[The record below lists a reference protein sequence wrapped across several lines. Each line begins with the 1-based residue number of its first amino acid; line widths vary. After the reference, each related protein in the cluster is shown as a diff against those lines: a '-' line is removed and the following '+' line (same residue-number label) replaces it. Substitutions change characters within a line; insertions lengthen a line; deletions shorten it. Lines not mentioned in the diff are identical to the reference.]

1 MEEERERC
9 YGWWCLPMVAHRLAS
24 GVSIKAGLLLQ
35 SGGAQGD
42 PLEQGYLLLG
52 FAEVKCSLEL

>member
-1 MEEERERC
+1 
-9 YGWWCLPMVAHRLAS
+9 MVAHRLAS

-52 FAEVKCSLEL
+52 FEEVKCSLEL